1 MRPNLSPADESI
13 RFLANHPRGA
23 ACVKAHL
30 DFTIAAKRSGG
41 FLGAGEKD
49 VAVPFRS
56 VQSRQ
61 RWRLF
66 RMRASSGLRH
76 CMPTRTAIRRP

>member
-56 VQSRQ
+56 VS
-61 RWRLF
+61 LVSAGVCF
-66 RMRASSGLRH
+66 ACALRRGYGIVCQH
-76 CMPTRTAIRRP
+76 GRR